1 MPQRGAFVAL
11 LAAAALPAQA
21 QAQAQAHAQDSGAL
35 VAGQEESLRAV
46 IGTRRCSPA
55 GGGEAEI
62 VVCGRGQS
70 PYRLPLPVE
79 PLPGERVRGEVASP
93 VALTKEETCTNIG
106 QTRGCPSFDIL
117 AIGLM
122 IGKIVVEQAVKE
134 AIEDD

>member
-1 MPQRGAFVAL
+1 MARIALICAVFVA
-11 LAAAALPAQA
+11 AASSAPAQA
-21 QAQAQAHAQDSGAL
+21 QSRADALIAEQKTGLQAAT
-35 VAGQEESLRAV
+35 
-46 IGTRRCSPA
+46 GTQRCNRDE
-55 GGGEAEI
+55 GGDEI
-62 VVCGRGQS
+62 VVCGQPAS

-79 PLPGERVRGEVASP
+79 PLPGAIERGVVPSP

-134 AIEDD
+134 VIEDD